1 MHKKLLTIS
10 FTLAAL
16 SVVLGAFAAHGL
28 KKIVSDSAVA
38 IFETGVKYQF
48 YHALGIALAAILYK
62 EYTHKIILN
71 AAYFFLAGIIFFSG
85 SLYILTYKEA
95 MSLPGLSF
103 VGPITPLGGFCFIIG
118 WVLLATGIH
127 KKSTNQ

>member
-1 MHKKLLTIS
+1 MHKKLLTIALI
-10 FTLAAL
+10 LAAL

-28 KKIVSDSAVA
+28 KKIVSDSAVS

-48 YHALGIALAAILYK
+48 YHALGIALAAMLYK
-62 EYTHKIILN
+62 EFTHKIIIS

-95 MSLPGLSF
+95 MSIPGLSF
-103 VGPITPLGGFCFIIG
+103 VGPITPLGGFCFIVG
-118 WVLLATGIH
+118 WILLAVGIH
-127 KKSTNQ
+127 KKNANL